1 MLERE
6 QGTAPLM
13 SLQLDNVTLSVRGE
27 TYIDNACL
35 TLEPGS
41 FNVLLGH
48 TLAGKTTLM
57 RLMAGLDMPDRGTVH
72 LGGRDMTHV
81 PVRQRN
87 VSMVYQQFI
96 NYPTLTVF
104 DNIASPLKQ
113 AKVSRQEIAR
123 RVEETAAMLGIQ
135 HLLGRYPQELSGGQ
149 QQRTAMARALV
160 KDADLVLFDEPLVN
174 LDYKLREALRVEMR
188 KLFESRHTIAVYAT
202 TEPAEALALGGTT
215 TLLHQGRIVQSGPS
229 DEVYR
234 HPCNREAAS
243 LFGEPP
249 INLMPMTIRGE
260 ECRIAGLHQPLPD
273 VWRSL
278 PAGEYQVGI
287 RPHHWSLQ
295 PLDEQAFRLP
305 VIVRVAEI
313 SGSETFLHLSH
324 DRIDLVA
331 HLIGIHEFG
340 VDQALEMQVACRQLF
355 VFEPDGDLVLS
366 PSSPRPTLASV

>member
-1 MLERE
+1 
-6 QGTAPLM
+6 M
-13 SLQLDNVTLSVRGE
+13 SLQLENVTLSVRGE
-27 TYIDNACL
+27 TYIDNASL
-35 TLEPGS
+35 TLEAGS

-57 RLMAGLDMPDRGTVH
+57 RLMAGLDRPDRGKV
-72 LGGRDMTHV
+72 LLDGRDMTHV

-96 NYPTLTVF
+96 NYPTLNVF

-113 AKVSRQEIAR
+113 AKVARQDIAR
-123 RVEETAAMLGIQ
+123 RVEETAAMLGIE

-188 KLFESRHTIAVYAT
+188 KLFETRHTIAVYAT

-234 HPCNREAAS
+234 HPCNQQAAS

-249 INLMPMTIRGE
+249 INLVPMTIQGQEFRVGTL
-260 ECRIAGLHQPLPD
+260 RQPLPD
-273 VWRSL
+273 IWASL
-278 PAGEYQVGI
+278 PAGDYRLGI
-287 RPHHWSLQ
+287 RPHHWSLD
-295 PLDEQAFRLP
+295 PLYEPAFRAP
-305 VIVRVAEI
+305 VVVRVAEI

-324 DRIDLVA
+324 DTHELVA
-331 HLIGIHEFG
+331 HLIGIHDFE
-340 VDQALEMQVACRQLF
+340 VDQALEMEVAYRQLF
-355 VFEPDGDLVLS
+355 VFAADGELVLS
-366 PSSPRPTLASV
+366 PSPARRAFSSV

>member
-1 MLERE
+1 
-6 QGTAPLM
+6 M

-27 TYIDNACL
+27 TYISDACL

-57 RLMAGLDMPDRGTVH
+57 RLMAGLDKPDHGTVR
-72 LGGRDMTHV
+72 LDGRDVTHV

-113 AKVSRQEIAR
+113 AKVARQEITR

-135 HLLGRYPQELSGGQ
+135 HLLGRYPQALSGGQ

-202 TEPAEALALGGTT
+202 TEPSEALALGGTT
-215 TLLHQGRIVQSGPS
+215 TLLHEGRIVQSGPS
-229 DEVYR
+229 GEVYR
-234 HPCNREAAS
+234 HPRNMQAAK

-249 INLMPMTIRGE
+249 INLIPMTVQGD
-260 ECRIAGLHQPLPD
+260 ECRIASLRLPLPD
-273 VWRSL
+273 IWRSL
-278 PAGEYQVGI
+278 SAGEYQIGI

-295 PLDEQAFRLP
+295 PIEEPALRLP
-305 VIVRVAEI
+305 VTVRVAEI

-331 HLIGIHEFG
+331 HLIGIHELGF
-340 VDQALEMQVACRQLF
+340 DQALEVQVACRQLF

-366 PSSPRPTLASV
+366 PSSPLPAPASV

>member
-1 MLERE
+1 
-6 QGTAPLM
+6 M

-57 RLMAGLDMPDRGTVH
+57 RLMAGLDKPDKGRVS
-72 LGGRDMTHV
+72 LGGRDMTQV

-113 AKVSRQEIAR
+113 ARVARQEITR
-123 RVEETAAMLGIQ
+123 RVEETAAMLGIE

-188 KLFESRHTIAVYAT
+188 KLFESRNTIAVYAT

-215 TLLHQGRIVQSGPS
+215 TLLHQGRIVQSGAS
-229 DEVYR
+229 GDVYR
-234 HPCNREAAS
+234 HPCNLEAAT

-249 INLMPMTIRGE
+249 INVLPMAIQGE
-260 ECRIAGLHQPLPD
+260 ECRIADLRQPLPKI
-273 VWRSL
+273 WRSL
-278 PAGEYQVGI
+278 AEGEYQVGI

-295 PLDEQAFRLP
+295 PVPEPALRLP
-305 VIVRVAEI
+305 VTVRVAEI

-324 DRIDLVA
+324 DRVDLVA
-331 HLIGIHEFG
+331 HLIGIHEFDF
-340 VDQALEMQVACRQLF
+340 DQALEVQVACRQLF
-355 VFEPDGDLVLS
+355 IFEPGGDLVLS
-366 PSSPRPTLASV
+366 PSLRPTLSSV